1 MEIQGKF
8 EFKVKLGGCIVAQV
22 TGSYTIHVVAAAQ
35 PLTLNP
41 ASGSLP
47 DETVGQPA
55 SGSIAISGGTPP
67 FTLVSASGLPDGVT
81 AAIGSDG
88 VSVVLSGT
96 PTTEGDVTPI
106 IVVADSGA

>member
-1 MEIQGKF
+1 MDAHGKF
-8 EFKVKLGGCIVAQV
+8 EFKIRIGGFTLAQV
-22 TGSYTIHVVAAAQ
+22 TGSYTIHVVPAAV
-35 PLTLNP
+35 PLALTP
-41 ASGSLP
+41 ASGALP

-67 FTLVSASGLPDGVT
+67 FTLVSASGLPDGVS

-88 VSVVLSGT
+88 ASVVLSGS
-96 PTTEGDVTPI
+96 PTSAGDASVE